1 MSSQKKNSAGA
12 AGQAEVKATED
23 STTLPSSPGKN
34 SSAVTP
40 KDVGDGEGSKRNV
53 VERAITSADPELRQQ
68 EQLDDAIELTF
79 PASDPVAVTG
89 GITRIER
96 PAKKPRSV

>member
-1 MSSQKKNSAGA
+1 MSTQKKSSPSATGKASSNGA
-12 AGQAEVKATED
+12 DD

-34 SSAVTP
+34 SLAVTP
-40 KDVGDGEGSKRNV
+40 KDVGDDSASERDV
-53 VERAITSADPELRQQ
+53 VARAITSADPELRQQ